1 MHISTS
7 KFFSL
12 LFFLVF
18 MSGCS
23 AYPIK
28 KDVLL
33 TSKISIAIPIK
44 SNSDSN
50 IPDKS
55 TFISEATNNIDSYT
69 LDSIGKSKAREL
81 AETYYKQSLEEFN
94 NSVSNNN
101 KSSSIIN
108 SAIRNALANDTSY
121 ITSYSRDRFKPEIY
135 ISSDINDDDSGQGTV
150 SVRSTAHWSYYSNPY
165 HFNYHANS
173 NIFLRLTHN
182 KLKGNIHIDI
192 DKIGYEL
199 DCNFNSQTVRE
210 MMGCSSSSTYNIH
223 EALLINR
230 LRNITDNKDTIKFNS
245 PKSLKSKIIDELT
258 KRYKKET
265 GGSYKQEKLYKIDFR
280 TAKARIQRAFHNIRF
295 DESNSTFVFKQEYVN
310 PLNAY
315 EKVFHEYKISLFPD
329 RDDTV
334 VEFSGD
340 YGYFTDTFG
349 GKDLFG
355 KSVYEKAIGIDIKAI
370 DNILNGVR
378 LKNASNL
385 NNYKQ
390 EQASKPIDSQ
400 AGDTRVNGASL
411 NADKPRKPTARDC
424 MNSCKEVAIR
434 CFSQPQ
440 PAYNMNASSSA
451 SNAARVTYECNAQRG
466 LCEEKCQYMR

>member
-7 KFFSL
+7 KLLSL
-12 LFFLVF
+12 LFLLVLI
-18 MSGCS
+18 SGCS
-23 AYPIK
+23 AYPIN

-50 IPDKS
+50 IPNKS

-81 AETYYKQSLEEFN
+81 AETYYKQSVEEFN

-108 SAIRNALANDTSY
+108 SAIRNALSNDTSW
-121 ITSYSRDRFKPEIY
+121 ITSYSRDRFTPEIY

-150 SVRSTAHWSYYSNPY
+150 SVRSAAHWSFYSNPY
-165 HFNYHANS
+165 YFNYHANS
-173 NIFLRLTHN
+173 NIHLRLNHN
-182 KLKGNIHIDI
+182 KLKDVIHIDI

-199 DCNFNSQTVRE
+199 DCNFNTQTVRS
-210 MMGCSSSSTYNIH
+210 MSGCSSSSTYNIH

-230 LRNITDNKDTIKFNS
+230 LRNITDIKDTIKFDN
-245 PKSLKSKIIDELT
+245 PKSLRSKIIGELT

-265 GGSYKQEKLYKIDFR
+265 GGSYKQEKLYKVDFR
-280 TAKARIQRAFHNIRF
+280 TAKARIQRAFHNMKF

-390 EQASKPIDSQ
+390 EQASKPINYQSD
-400 AGDTRVNGASL
+400 DTRISGTSP
-411 NADKPRKPTARDC
+411 NADESSKLALQKC
-424 MNSCKEVAIR
+424 MNICKRLA
-434 CFSQPQ
+434 
-440 PAYNMNASSSA
+440 
-451 SNAARVTYECNAQRG
+451 YECINMYADRNINRESNCQLRRAV
-466 LCEEKCQYMR
+466 CEGNCLGRNEGESLKLR